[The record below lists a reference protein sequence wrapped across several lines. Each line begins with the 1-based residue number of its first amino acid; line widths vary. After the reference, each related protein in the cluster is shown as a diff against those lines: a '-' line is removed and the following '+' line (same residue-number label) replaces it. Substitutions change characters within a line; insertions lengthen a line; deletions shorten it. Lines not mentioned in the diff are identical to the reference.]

1 MKSQYL
7 IYFYQG
13 DEVLLPFWGLFE
25 MSASL
30 FENYIL
36 VDFISKLFGVKKD
49 RIYANIGFLIAL
61 LIIFFESLIINKFNT
76 FEAFSIFIPIFT
88 LFIYAYVF
96 LKGNM
101 FEKLFISLLLMT
113 IIIVINS
120 ITALFISA
128 ITGID
133 FANLICKNDFYRFI
147 AVIITKA
154 LFFVLTRLL
163 LKFNNINK
171 HCLFNKKEGLLIL
184 FSPIISIFFSAQMV
198 KIYLDKQ
205 INNDTPLTLML
216 LFICI
221 LSANFTNYYLF
232 LKINK
237 NNLSE
242 LRLALLKQQYDYQTQ
257 NIEQVKNTYEEI
269 RKMKH
274 DLKNNIFCMMALFEQ
289 KNYDKATE
297 YAMTLSQKVE
307 NLRFFADTDNEALNG
322 IINLKLSLAQDK
334 NIKLNYDIPREIIKV
349 DDIDLCILTANLLDN
364 AIEANQ
370 KIDKSN
376 RYIEI
381 NIKNNGEYMI
391 ILIKNRIRESVLQ
404 NNPNLL
410 TSKKNN
416 QSHGIGKLSVK
427 NIVEK
432 YNGSVEYYEKDNLFC
447 CRAVLKN
454 FTA

>member
-7 IYFYQG
+7 TYFYQG
-13 DEVLLPFWGLFE
+13 DEVLLPFWEIFE

-30 FENYIL
+30 FENYIM
-36 VDFISKLFGVKKD
+36 VDFISRLFSMKKD
-49 RIYANIGFLIAL
+49 KFYANIGFLIAL
-61 LIIFFESLIINKFNT
+61 LAVFFESLIINKFTT
-76 FEAFSIFIPIFT
+76 FEVFSVFVPIFT

-101 FEKLFISLLLMT
+101 FEKLFISLLIMT
-113 IIIVINS
+113 TIIVINS
-120 ITALFISA
+120 VTALFISV
-128 ITGID
+128 ITGVN
-133 FANLICKNDFYRFI
+133 FENLVYKNDFYRFI
-147 AVIITKA
+147 TIIITKA
-154 LFFVLTRLL
+154 LFFLVTRLL

-171 HCLFNKKEGLLIL
+171 FCLFDRKEGLIIL

-198 KIYLDKQ
+198 RIYLDKQ
-205 INNDTPLTLML
+205 INSNTPLILML

-242 LRLALLKQQYDYQTQ
+242 LKLALLRQQYDYQTQ
-257 NIEQVKNTYEEI
+257 NIEQIKNTYEEI
-269 RKMKH
+269 REMKH
-274 DLKNNIFCMMALFEQ
+274 DLKNNIFCMMALLEQ

-297 YAMTLSQKVE
+297 YAITLSQKVE
-307 NLRFFADTDNEALNG
+307 NMRFFADTNNEALNG

-334 NIKLNYDIPREIIKV
+334 NIKLNYDISSQVIEA

-364 AIEANQ
+364 AIEASQ
-370 KIDKSN
+370 KVDKNN

-381 NIKNNGEYMI
+381 TIENNSEYMV
-391 ILIKNRIRESVLQ
+391 LVIKNRIRESVLQ

-416 QSHGIGKLSVK
+416 KSHGIGNLSVRS
-427 NIVEK
+427 IVEK

-447 CRAVLKN
+447 CKAVLKSLI
-454 FTA
+454 A